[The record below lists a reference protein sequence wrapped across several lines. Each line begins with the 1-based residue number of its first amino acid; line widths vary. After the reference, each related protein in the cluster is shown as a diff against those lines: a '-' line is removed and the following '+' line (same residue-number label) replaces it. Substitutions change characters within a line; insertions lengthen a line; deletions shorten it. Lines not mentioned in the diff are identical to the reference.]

1 MHLQKF
7 PFGEDEFF
15 EALKQEIIRGSVEN
29 NEVDLLNMSA
39 LSQVCSDIAEIL
51 PEARVGITLHPAFK
65 AGSASFKTSTAW
77 FSGDEVEQLCSAL
90 SKCSA
95 FEVSPLAN
103 GNMDISFTVK
113 GVYK

>member
-51 PEARVGITLHPAFK
+51 PEARVGITL
-65 AGSASFKTSTAW
+65 TSRKI
-77 FSGDEVEQLCSAL
+77 SR
-90 SKCSA
+90 
-95 FEVSPLAN
+95 SPSDMKRWRTLW
-103 GNMDISFTVK
+103 ISLTMPRAI
-113 GVYK
+113 